1 MISLLLALAVAAP
14 ALLPSPSPLA
24 TPIRVDVVVQAGH
37 EGRPASCARYPRHHC
52 NVGAKGEVQWT
63 PVVADEVTRVL
74 RAHGVSVARLPAD
87 FEGHYVA
94 DAAVFIH
101 FDGNVKPCSTGASIG
116 YHRAGS
122 AHAAHLW
129 RAYYKRYF
137 PFRFMPD
144 NFTDNLLDYY
154 AFRQVNTTHGGLVIE
169 LSEID
174 CPAQRAWTAPRLR
187 WQGDLLAHFL
197 STLIGKGGVPDP
209 GPFTQP

>member
-1 MISLLLALAVAAP
+1 MISLLLALAIASP
-14 ALLPSPSPLA
+14 TPSPPPSPVP

-37 EGRPASCARYPRHHC
+37 EGRPASCARFPHHRC
-52 NVGAKGEVQWT
+52 DLGAKGEVQWT

-74 RAHGVSVARLPAD
+74 RAHGVTVARLPAD
-87 FEGHYVA
+87 FDGRYVA

-101 FDGNVKPCSTGASIG
+101 FDGNDKPCSTGASIG
-116 YHRAGS
+116 YHRALS
-122 AHAAHLW
+122 LHAAHAW

-154 AFRQVNTTHGGLVIE
+154 AFRRVKTTDGGLVVE

-174 CPAQRAWTAPRLR
+174 CPVQRAWTAPRLL

-197 STLIGKGGVPDP
+197 STLIGRGHVPDP
-209 GPFTQP
+209 GSFK